1 MELTTTIAVFY
12 FAGVLTAMYSL
23 YIPAWNFVRAAQPNN
38 IMVRLKIRAAFVVF
52 FLFSLVMAF
61 LVIVMLIP
69 NVTNDFIKGF
79 AKGMMG
85 INT

>member
-52 FLFSLVMAF
+52 FLFSLVMPF

-85 INT
+85 INV